1 MEPTVNGLR
10 PSSPGVDVNARQ
22 PNQTPMSRESRRSI
36 PIPVQVEVLFRGGW
50 LCSLCHRP
58 TIFPPAMRLAG
69 EHVRALGYES
79 PIAYHHPRWRR
90 DAAPLLDHLGC
101 VIDHEVAYARG
112 GPHAP
117 ENFAVA
123 CNKCNVYKSTAE
135 KAKYLAE
142 HPLRSVKG
150 KYGEPKNWDG
160 LSSLFVVL
168 ARQNPTS
175 LRASELRWLRA
186 LENHVR
192 GTQATG

>member
-1 MEPTVNGLR
+1 
-10 PSSPGVDVNARQ
+10 
-22 PNQTPMSRESRRSI
+22 MSRQSKRSI

-69 EHVRALGYES
+69 EFVRTQGFEH

-101 VIDHEVAYARG
+101 VIDHVVAYSRDG
-112 GPHAP
+112 LHES

-123 CNKCNVYKSTAE
+123 CNKCNVYKSAAE
-135 KAKYLAE
+135 KAKYLTE

-160 LSSLFVVL
+160 MSSLFVVL
-168 ARQNPTS
+168 ARLNPTNLS
-175 LRASELRWLRA
+175 ASERAWLRA
-186 LENHVR
+186 LENHPR
-192 GTQATG
+192 STKAAG

>member
-1 MEPTVNGLR
+1 
-10 PSSPGVDVNARQ
+10 
-22 PNQTPMSRESRRSI
+22 MSRTSRRSI

-69 EHVRALGYES
+69 ALVHALGYEN

-101 VIDHEVAYARG
+101 VIDHEVAFSRG
-112 GPHAP
+112 GPHIS

-123 CNKCNVYKSTAE
+123 CNKCNVYKSAAE
-135 KAKYLAE
+135 KSKYLAE
-142 HPLRSVKG
+142 HPLRSVRG

-168 ARQNPTS
+168 ARQNPKGLS
-175 LRASELRWLRA
+175 SSELAWLRA
-186 LENHVR
+186 LER
-192 GTQATG
+192 ALATRKLAASSGDS

>member
-1 MEPTVNGLR
+1 MTATSDPSIARTSDRSLPRQMEAPKN
-10 PSSPGVDVNARQ
+10 RQ
-22 PNQTPMSRESRRSI
+22 SRRSI

-58 TIFPPAMRLAG
+58 TIFPHAMRLAG
-69 EHVRALGYES
+69 EFVRAQGFEY

-101 VIDHEVAYARG
+101 VIDHEVAHSRG

-123 CNKCNVYKSTAE
+123 CNKCNVYKSAAE
-135 KAKYLAE
+135 KAEYLME
-142 HPLRSVKG
+142 HPLRAVRG
-150 KYGEPKNWDG
+150 RYGEPKNWDG

-168 ARQNPTS
+168 ARQNPAS
-175 LRASELRWLRA
+175 LRASEPAWLRA
-186 LENHVR
+186 LENHAR
-192 GTQATG
+192 NSNAA

>member
-1 MEPTVNGLR
+1 
-10 PSSPGVDVNARQ
+10 
-22 PNQTPMSRESRRSI
+22 MSRQARSSI

-58 TIFPPAMRLAG
+58 TIFSPAMRLAG
-69 EHVRALGYES
+69 EFVHEQGYEQ

-101 VIDHEVAYARG
+101 VIDHEVAYSRG
-112 GPHAP
+112 GPHAAD
-117 ENFAVA
+117 NFSVA
-123 CNKCNVYKSTAE
+123 CNKCNVYKSSSE

-168 ARQNPTS
+168 ARQNPTRLS
-175 LRASELRWLRA
+175 ASELAWLRA
-186 LENHVR
+186 LEDHARNANTA
-192 GTQATG
+192 G